1 MRPRRRSDETD
12 RNDPRP
18 DEPRTD
24 GEVSTKDALEL
35 ELRQL
40 PGVWFVS
47 FTEDEG
53 TTVIELAVRPGA
65 EQAKVRDEAAR
76 SAVNHLDGPSE
87 IRVLQPPREQLLS
100 PRGERVRLVL
110 VLPSDGGASIEV
122 QLARGPQHYASRALA
137 GDTTSV
143 GRAVIEALRGVGAH
157 APFDVVGF
165 HALPSDW
172 GAGLLAVLR
181 DTTTG
186 ELRRGVASGR
196 APADAAA
203 RAVLDAVNRSI

>member
-1 MRPRRRSDETD
+1 M
-12 RNDPRP
+12 
-18 DEPRTD
+18 
-24 GEVSTKDALEL
+24 STKDALEL

-53 TTVIELAVRPGA
+53 NTVIELAVRPGT

-76 SAVNHLDGPSE
+76 SAANHLDGPAE

>member
-1 MRPRRRSDETD
+1 M
-12 RNDPRP
+12 
-18 DEPRTD
+18 
-24 GEVSTKDALEL
+24 STKDALEL

-47 FTEDEG
+47 FAEDEG
-53 TTVIELAVRPGA
+53 TTVIELAVRAGT

-76 SAVNHLDGPSE
+76 SAVNHLDGPAE
-87 IRVLQPPREQLLS
+87 VRVFQPPREQLLS

-165 HALPSDW
+165 LALPSDW

>member
-1 MRPRRRSDETD
+1 MQ
-12 RNDPRP
+12 
-18 DEPRTD
+18 
-24 GEVSTKDALEL
+24 DALEL

-40 PGVWFVS
+40 PGVSFVS
-47 FTEDEG
+47 FSEDEG
-53 TTVIELAVRPGA
+53 TTFIELVVSPGT

-76 SAVNHLDGPSE
+76 SAVNHLEGPAE
-87 IRVLQPPREQLLS
+87 IRVVNPPWEQLS

>member
-1 MRPRRRSDETD
+1 M
-12 RNDPRP
+12 
-18 DEPRTD
+18 
-24 GEVSTKDALEL
+24 KDALEL

-47 FTEDEG
+47 FSEDEG
-53 TTVIELAVRPGA
+53 TTFIELVVSPGT
-65 EQAKVRDEAAR
+65 EETKVRDEASR
-76 SAVNHLDGPSE
+76 SAVNHLDGPAE
-87 IRVLQPPREQLLS
+87 IRVFNPPREQLLAS
-100 PRGERVRLVL
+100 RGERVRLVL
-110 VLPSDGGASIEV
+110 VLPSDGGATIEV
-122 QLARGPQHYASRALA
+122 QLARGAQHYASRALA

-143 GRAVIEALRGVGAH
+143 GRAVIEALRGLGAN

-181 DTTTG
+181 DPTTG

-203 RAVLDAVNRSI
+203 RAVLDALNRSI